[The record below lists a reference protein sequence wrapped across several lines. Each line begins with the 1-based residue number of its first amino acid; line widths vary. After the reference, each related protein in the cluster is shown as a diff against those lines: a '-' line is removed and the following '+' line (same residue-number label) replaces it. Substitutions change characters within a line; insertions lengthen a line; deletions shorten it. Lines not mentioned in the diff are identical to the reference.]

1 MYNIVCTSKWMYNII
16 NDMYNI
22 MSSKWY
28 VQYYLLND
36 MYNIMSSKW
45 YVQYYPF

>member
-1 MYNIVCTSKWMYNII
+1 MYNIIKWYVQYYLNDMYNII

-28 VQYYLLND
+28 VQYY
-36 MYNIMSSKW
+36 
-45 YVQYYPF
+45 VF

>member
-1 MYNIVCTSKWMYNII
+1 MYNII

-28 VQYYLLND
+28 VQYYVLLND

-45 YVQYYPF
+45 YVQYYVF

>member
-1 MYNIVCTSKWMYNII
+1 
-16 NDMYNI
+16 MYNI

-28 VQYYLLND
+28 VQYYVLLNDMICTILCLLND

-45 YVQYYPF
+45 YVQYYVF

>member
-1 MYNIVCTSKWMYNII
+1 MI
-16 NDMYNI
+16 MYNI

-28 VQYYLLND
+28 VQYYILND

-45 YVQYYPF
+45 YVQYYVF

>member
-1 MYNIVCTSKWMYNII
+1 MYNIMSSKWYVQLFLNDMYNIMSS

-28 VQYYLLND
+28 VQYY
-36 MYNIMSSKW
+36 
-45 YVQYYPF
+45 VF

>member
-1 MYNIVCTSKWMYNII
+1 
-16 NDMYNI
+16 MYNI

-28 VQYYLLND
+28 VLND

-45 YVQYYPF
+45 YVQYYVF